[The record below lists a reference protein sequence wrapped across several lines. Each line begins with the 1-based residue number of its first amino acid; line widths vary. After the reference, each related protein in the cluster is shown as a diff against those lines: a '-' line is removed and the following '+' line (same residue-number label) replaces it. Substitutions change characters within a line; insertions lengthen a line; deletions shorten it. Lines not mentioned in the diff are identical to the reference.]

1 MFFVD
6 KWRAENEN
14 NEWYHSIL
22 NKDGEIKYERVY
34 EDSDADRE
42 LIKKRFLKADI
53 WDGKTFWQVESE
65 IAWLDDG
72 GNVTE

>member
-42 LIKKRFLKADI
+42 LIKKRFLKSTE
-53 WDGKTFWQVESE
+53 KTVP
-65 IAWLDDG
+65 
-72 GNVTE
+72 